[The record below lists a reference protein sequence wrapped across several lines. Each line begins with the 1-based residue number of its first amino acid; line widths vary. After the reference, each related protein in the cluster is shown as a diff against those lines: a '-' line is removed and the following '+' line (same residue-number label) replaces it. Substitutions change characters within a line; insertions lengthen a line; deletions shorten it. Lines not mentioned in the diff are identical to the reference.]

1 MAFARALRLIRL
13 STAVKSNP
21 HVPLSELLQSLGI
34 SRSQFYKDKL
44 ALSRLGFEFRYSRSD
59 RAYKVLQDAFVPAGD
74 LTLAERLALVLCV
87 RQMATLDEALGSEA
101 LSGVRKL
108 IAQSSQPER
117 EVLLEALEEV
127 APAKGWGCD
136 PKVFSLLQQA
146 LSEHCRILIRHDSV
160 REGRVKEWLLDPCAL
175 FFRRR
180 ALYLDA
186 WCVDLREYRTFRAN
200 RIREVHLMPVLVPPR
215 PDYSFS
221 ERHRG
226 AFSAFSGRGE
236 RCVRVRFGRATA
248 PFIREA
254 LWHPSQVIEELP
266 DGGLIL
272 QVDVSEPRE
281 VAWWALQWGEDAEVL
296 EPEELRKELGTTAWR
311 LVETYLGEEV
321 AAGRAESWKEMRAAE
336 APAPYG
342 PEKAGT
348 SKGKRNPLPKASPPL
363 EGPIPPAKENLPRRG
378 P

>member
-21 HVPLSELLQSLGI
+21 HIPLPELLQSLGI

-44 ALSRLGFEFRYSRSD
+44 ALSRLGFEFRYSRSE

-74 LTLAERLALVLCV
+74 LTLGERLALVLCV
-87 RQMATLDEALGSEA
+87 RQMASLDQAVGSEA

-108 IAQSSQPER
+108 VAQSSQAER
-117 EVLLEALEEV
+117 EVLLEALEEA
-127 APAKGWGCD
+127 APAKGYGCD
-136 PKVFSLLQQA
+136 PKVFSLLQMA
-146 LSEHCRILIRHDSV
+146 LSEHSRVLIRHDSV
-160 REGRVKEWLLDPCAL
+160 REGRVKDWLLDPCAL
-175 FFRRR
+175 FFRKR

-221 ERHRG
+221 ERHAG

-236 RCVRVRFGRATA
+236 RRVRVRFGRRTA
-248 PFIREA
+248 PFIRES
-254 LWHPSQVIEELP
+254 LWHPSQVIEDLS

-272 QVDVSEPRE
+272 QVEVSEPRE

-296 EPEELRKELGTTAWR
+296 EPEELREELGRTATR
-311 LVETYLGEEV
+311 LAHTYLGEGVLERDEGSWTPPLW
-321 AAGRAESWKEMRAAE
+321 AGKGRA
-336 APAPYG
+336 P
-342 PEKAGT
+342 
-348 SKGKRNPLPKASPPL
+348 
-363 EGPIPPAKENLPRRG
+363 
-378 P
+378 

>member
-1 MAFARALRLIRL
+1 MAFPRALRLIRL

-21 HVPLSELLQSLGI
+21 HLPLSELLRSLGI

-44 ALSRLGFEFRYSRSD
+44 ALSRLGFEFRYSRSE

-74 LTLAERLALVLCV
+74 LTLSERLALVLCV
-87 RQMATLDEALGSEA
+87 RQVAPLDEALGAEA

-108 IAQSSQPER
+108 IAQSSQAER
-117 EVLLEALEEV
+117 DVLLETLEEA
-127 APAKGWGCD
+127 APAEGYGCD
-136 PKVFSLLQQA
+136 PKVFSLLQRA
-146 LSEHCRILIRHDSV
+146 LSEHSRILIRHDSL
-160 REGRVKEWLLDPCAL
+160 REGRLKEWLLDPCAL
-175 FFRRR
+175 FFRKR

-221 ERHRG
+221 ERHAG
-226 AFSAFSGRGE
+226 AFSAFSGLGE
-236 RCVRVRFGRATA
+236 KRVRVRFGRRTA
-248 PFIREA
+248 PFIRES
-254 LWHPSQVIEELP
+254 LWHPSQAIEDLP

-296 EPEELRKELGTTAWR
+296 EPEGLRKELGRTAWR
-311 LVETYLGEEV
+311 LAHTYLGE
-321 AAGRAESWKEMRAAE
+321 AMAPSTAEPWKELRAAE
-336 APAPYG
+336 ATPHYG
-342 PEKAGT
+342 KEKSG
-348 SKGKRNPLPKASPPL
+348 SPGGEKNSARP
-363 EGPIPPAKENLPRRG
+363 GGQRS
-378 P
+378 